1 MELLLTDFVSVV
13 DSIISMA
20 GKVIELIIDNPLL
33 LIPVAIGFLGA
44 GIGLVKT
51 FKRG

>member
-1 MELLLTDFVSVV
+1 MTTLLADFGLVV
-13 DSIISMA
+13 DSIVTMA
-20 GKVIELIIDNPLL
+20 GKVITLIVDTPLL